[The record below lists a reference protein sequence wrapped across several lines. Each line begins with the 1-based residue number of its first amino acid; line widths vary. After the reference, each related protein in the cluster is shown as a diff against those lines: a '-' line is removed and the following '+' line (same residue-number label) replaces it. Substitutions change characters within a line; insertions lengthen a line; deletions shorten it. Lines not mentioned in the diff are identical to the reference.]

1 LHARALRYKHRAMTD
16 KNEDASLSVLPERP
30 EPAAPLASAGSATRA
45 LDTCHVGLVLRAV
58 LGVQVVL
65 AAGVAF
71 GAADAWAWVL
81 QWALSGL
88 AALPAVMLWLAA
100 VCALKRPLAVQRPWA
115 VYAVTAGLGAVAGM
129 GATAAWQ
136 WLEAI
141 SGPDG
146 IARSGAPWVAGGM
159 TGGALAFAVVAA
171 LVWRHRLQQPAAA
184 TARLAELQARIRPHF
199 LFNTLNS
206 AIALIRAEPARAEAL
221 LEDLSDL
228 FRHALSE
235 PGASTDLA
243 AELHMAQRYLDIE
256 AVRFGPRLRVH
267 WDIDDAALLARL
279 PPLLLQPLV
288 ENAVLHGVEPSADGA
303 DVWVQA
309 QSRRRSVVIKVL
321 NTLPGGA
328 GAGGHG
334 MALANVR
341 DRVALLHDVNA
352 STRWGL
358 LPDGRWQVR
367 IEVPHD

>member
-1 LHARALRYKHRAMTD
+1 MRPAIQHRAMTQSD
-16 KNEDASLSVLPERP
+16 EDASLSVLPERA
-30 EPAAPLASAGSATRA
+30 EPAPPPVSRTGAAWA

-65 AAGVAF
+65 AVGVAF
-71 GAADAWAWVL
+71 AAADAWRWAL

-100 VCALKRPLAVQRPWA
+100 VCALKGALATQRPWA
-115 VYAVTAGLGAVAGM
+115 VHAATGGLGALAGV
-129 GATAAWQ
+129 GATLAWQ
-136 WLEAI
+136 WLDAI
-141 SGPDG
+141 SSPDG
-146 IARSGAPWVAGGM
+146 ISAGAAPLVAGGL
-159 TGGALAFAVVAA
+159 TGLVLALAVVAA

-228 FRHALSE
+228 FRHALAE

-243 AELHMAQRYLDIE
+243 AELHLAQRYLDIE
-256 AVRFGPRLRVH
+256 AVRFGPRLQVH
-267 WDIDDAALLARL
+267 WDVDDGALLARL

-288 ENAVLHGVEPSADGA
+288 ENAVHHGVEPSPSGA
-303 DVWVQA
+303 QVWVQA
-309 QSRRRSVVIKVL
+309 QARRRSVVIKVI
-321 NTLPGGA
+321 NTLPGGS
-328 GAGGHG
+328 GAAGHG
-334 MALANVR
+334 LALPNVR

-367 IEVPHD
+367 IEVPYE